1 MATKAPPLGFWPIAQ
16 QRPDHLV
23 LVDPDG
29 NEVSAGE
36 LLASCNQV
44 VHGLRALGLKPGD
57 AVAMLLPNSRE
68 VFDLYLAGLQA
79 GFYLVPINWHLVGP
93 EIAYIVQDCE
103 AKAFVAHARFADNA
117 KAAAD
122 EIDFPTES
130 RFSVGGDIPGFR
142 RYEELVAGQ
151 PTTMPEHREGG
162 QVMNYTSGTTGR
174 PKGVRRPLPGTDPE
188 TAGGLFGGMLFLFG
202 LQPFD
207 DNVHIVGSPLYHTAV
222 LVFSGSAIHIGHTVV
237 VMDKWTPEEML
248 RLIDKYRVTNTHMVP
263 TQFVRLLAVPDDVKK
278 QYDVSSLR
286 HMIHAAAPC
295 PPDVK
300 RQMIEW
306 WGPVIDEYY
315 AASEGG
321 GTMVFANEWLE
332 HPGTVG
338 RAWPISEV
346 VILDDDGNELPP
358 GQIGTVYMHMQTGNF
373 EYYKDKDKTEKSRK
387 GKFFT
392 VGDVGYLDDDGWLFL
407 SDRKTDMIISGGAN
421 IYPAEIECELI
432 MHPKVAD
439 VAVFGIPHEDWG
451 EEVKAV
457 VEPIDGVEGS
467 PDLEREILEWSK
479 TRLAKYKTP
488 RTIDFTTEMPRDP
501 NGKLYKRKLRDPYW
515 EGRERAI

>member
-1 MATKAPPLGFWPIAQ
+1 MSDEAPPLGFWAIAQ
-16 QRPDHLV
+16 ARPDHLA
-23 LVDPDG
+23 LVDP
-29 NEVSAGE
+29 EEHEISAGE

-44 VHGLRALGLKPGD
+44 VHGLRAMGLEQGD

-68 VFDLYLAGLQA
+68 VFDLFLAVSQA
-79 GFYLVPINWHLVGP
+79 GFYLIPINWHLVGP
-93 EIAYIVQDCE
+93 EIAYILSDCE
-103 AKAFVAHARFADNA
+103 AKVFVTHARFADTA
-117 KAAAD
+117 TAAAD
-122 EIDFPTES
+122 EIDFPAEG
-130 RFSVGGDIPGFR
+130 RFAVGGDIPGFR
-142 RYEELVAGQ
+142 AYEELTAGQ
-151 PTTMPEHREGG
+151 PTSMPDNRTTGL
-162 QVMNYTSGTTGR
+162 VMNYTSGTTGR
-174 PKGVRRPLPGTDPE
+174 PKGVRRSLPGVDPE
-188 TAGGLFGGMLFLFG
+188 TGGNGFGGMLYMFG

-222 LVFSGSAIHIGHTVV
+222 LVFAGSAIHIGHTLV
-237 VMDKWTPEEML
+237 VMDKWAPEDML

-263 TQFVRLLAVPDDVKK
+263 TQFVRLLGVPDDAKAK
-278 QYDVSSLR
+278 YAVSSLR
-286 HMIHAAAPC
+286 HMVHAAAPC

-321 GTMVFANEWLE
+321 GTIVFANEWLE

-338 RAWPISEV
+338 RAWPISEIA
-346 VILDDDGNELPP
+346 ILDDDGNELPT
-358 GQIGTVYMHMQTGNF
+358 GQIGTVYMHMMTGNF
-373 EYYKDKDKTEKSRK
+373 EYFKDKDKTEKSFK

-392 VGDVGYLDDDGWLFL
+392 VGDVGFLDDDGWLFL

-421 IYPAEIECELI
+421 IYPAEIESELI

-439 VAVFGIPHEDWG
+439 VAVFGIPHDDWG

-457 VEPIDGVEGS
+457 VEPIDPNAGGPE
-467 PDLEREILEWSK
+467 LEAEILTWCK
-479 TRLAKYKTP
+479 DRLAKYKTP
-488 RTIDFTTEMPRDP
+488 KSIDFTNEMPRDP

>member
-1 MATKAPPLGFWPIAQ
+1 MSDEAPTLGFWAIAQ
-16 QRPDHLV
+16 ARPDHLA
-23 LVDPDG
+23 LVDP
-29 NEVSAGE
+29 EEHEISAGE

-44 VHGLRALGLKPGD
+44 VHGLRAMGLEQGD
-57 AVAMLLPNSRE
+57 AIAMLLPNSRE
-68 VFDLYLAGLQA
+68 VFDLFLAVSQA
-79 GFYLVPINWHLVGP
+79 GFYLIPINWHLVGP
-93 EIAYIVQDCE
+93 EIAYIVSDCE
-103 AKAFVAHARFADNA
+103 AKVFVAHARFAETA
-117 KAAAD
+117 TAAAD
-122 EIDFPTES
+122 EIDFPADG
-130 RFSVGGDIPGFR
+130 RFAVGGDIPGFR
-142 RYEELVAGQ
+142 AYEELTAGQ
-151 PTTMPEHREGG
+151 PTSMPDNRTTGL
-162 QVMNYTSGTTGR
+162 VMNYTSGTTGR
-174 PKGVRRPLPGTDPE
+174 PKGVRRSLPGVDPE
-188 TAGGLFGGMLFLFG
+188 TGGNGFGGMLYMFG

-222 LVFSGSAIHIGHTVV
+222 LVFAGSAIHIGHTLV
-237 VMDKWTPEEML
+237 VMDKWAPEDML

-263 TQFVRLLAVPDDVKK
+263 TQFVRLLGVPDDAKSK
-278 QYDVSSLR
+278 YAVSSLR
-286 HMIHAAAPC
+286 HMVHAAAPC

-321 GTMVFANEWLE
+321 GTIVFANEWLE

-338 RAWPISEV
+338 RAWPISEIA
-346 VILDDDGNELPP
+346 ILDDDGNELPS
-358 GQIGTVYMHMQTGNF
+358 GEIGTVYMHMMTGNF
-373 EYYKDKDKTEKSRK
+373 EYFKDKDKTEKSFK

-392 VGDVGYLDDDGWLFL
+392 VGDVGFLDDDGWLFL

-421 IYPAEIECELI
+421 IYPAEIESELI

-439 VAVFGIPHEDWG
+439 VAVFGIPHDDWG

-457 VEPIDGVEGS
+457 VEPIDASAGGPE
-467 PDLEREILEWSK
+467 LEAEILTWCK
-479 TRLAKYKTP
+479 DRLAKYKTP
-488 RTIDFTTEMPRDP
+488 KSIDFTNEMPRDP